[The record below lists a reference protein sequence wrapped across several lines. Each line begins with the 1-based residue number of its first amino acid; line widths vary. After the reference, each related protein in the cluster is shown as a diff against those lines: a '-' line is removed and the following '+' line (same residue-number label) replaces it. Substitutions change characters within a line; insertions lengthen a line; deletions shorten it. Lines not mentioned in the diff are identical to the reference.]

1 MTHSVQVGFFVVT
14 VSYFCSYIY
23 TMQHNAHIVPVQSI
37 YFCNSIEWAVQ
48 TIRMSFTDV
57 YIAHKDKI
65 YSYVFYRVGLNT
77 DVAEDVVSDVFLK
90 AYKAFESY
98 DERYAVST
106 WLYAIARNTL
116 IDHYRKGKHMI
127 DIDAI
132 EIADQTDPLY
142 MLITA
147 DISLSEMHAA
157 VALLPDSQRVYI
169 TKQFVEGYSAR
180 EIAETEGMSHA
191 AVRKQV
197 SRGIAVL
204 REKLLSIALLAGFF
218 NTHI

>member
-1 MTHSVQVGFFVVT
+1 
-14 VSYFCSYIY
+14 
-23 TMQHNAHIVPVQSI
+23 
-37 YFCNSIEWAVQ
+37 
-48 TIRMSFTDV
+48 
-57 YIAHKDKI
+57 
-65 YSYVFYRVGLNT
+65 
-77 DVAEDVVSDVFLK
+77 
-90 AYKAFESY
+90 
-98 DERYAVST
+98 
-106 WLYAIARNTL
+106 
-116 IDHYRKGKHMI
+116 MI

>member
-1 MTHSVQVGFFVVT
+1 
-14 VSYFCSYIY
+14 
-23 TMQHNAHIVPVQSI
+23 
-37 YFCNSIEWAVQ
+37 
-48 TIRMSFTDV
+48 MSFTDV
-57 YIAHKDKI
+57 YTTHKDKI

-90 AYKAFESY
+90 AYKAFDSY
-98 DERYAVST
+98 DEQYAVST
-106 WLYAIARNTL
+106 WLYTIARNTL
-116 IDHYRKGKHMI
+116 IDHYRKGKQVI

-142 MLITA
+142 ILITA
-147 DISLSEMHAA
+147 DISLSEMHTAIES
-157 VALLPDSQRVYI
+157 LPESQRVYI

-180 EIAETEGMSHA
+180 EIADAEGMSHA

-204 REKLLSIALLAGFF
+204 RERLLSIALLVGFF
-218 NTHI
+218 TTHI